1 MQSPAPV
8 QEGQRQMIEILLI
21 GFGCLVIIGALATI
35 WEKDPFNKLIAL
47 SVMIGGIIPFII
59 NRQLV
64 DVAIAVALIAP
75 LSTIFILMVARR
87 NT

>member
-1 MQSPAPV
+1 M
-8 QEGQRQMIEILLI
+8 QEGQRQMNEILI
-21 GFGCLVIIGALATI
+21 VGFGCLVIIGALATI

-87 NT
+87 NA

>member
-1 MQSPAPV
+1 MR
-8 QEGQRQMIEILLI
+8 GGRHQMNEILLL

-47 SVMIGGIIPFII
+47 SVMIGGIVPFII
-59 NRQLV
+59 NRELV

-75 LSTIFILMVARR
+75 LSTIFILMVTRR
-87 NT
+87 NA